1 MIADVMTFKQ
11 LLYWVMTVS
20 LLSAVH
26 TAIAAEVNRDGL
38 DSVRACAGIK
48 ADTERLTCFDNA
60 ALKLTAPRFAGRLGL
75 TTEPFEVTR
84 PTRLRYQSDGVIF
97 VLYLKDKDGEVLQ
110 NLHIGG
116 GGEDSYLIEAAGTYI
131 LQINGSESWRIWL
144 EPV

>member
-1 MIADVMTFKQ
+1 MIAERMILKQ
-11 LLYWVMTVS
+11 RHCWVMAAS
-20 LLSAVH
+20 LMMAAHLAD
-26 TAIAAEVNRDGL
+26 AAEINRDGL
-38 DSVRACAGIK
+38 DSVRECAAIK
-48 ADTERLTCFDNA
+48 ADVERLSCFDKA
-60 ALKLTAPRFAGRLGL
+60 AGKLTAPRFSGRLGL

-116 GGEDSYLIEAAGTYI
+116 GGEDSYLIETAGTYI

-144 EPV
+144 EPA